1 MIERKSNLDFKKELE
16 ARTRRFASA
25 VFRMLN
31 DCPKNVATKVIAYQL
46 GKSASS
52 IGANYREAN
61 RAESTDDFIHK
72 IGIVLK
78 ETSET
83 VYWLEVLQDVYPD
96 AKEISL
102 LLDESRVF
110 LSLYQKI
117 NRTAKQNS
125 GRIPIKK
132 GIM

>member
-1 MIERKSNLDFKKELE
+1 MIERKSNLEFKKELE
-16 ARTRRFASA
+16 ERTRRFASA
-25 VFRMLN
+25 GFRMLN
-31 DCPKNVATKVIAYQL
+31 DCPRNVATKVIAYQL

-83 VYWLEVLQDVYPD
+83 VYWLEVLSDVYPE
-96 AKEISL
+96 ATGIQTL
-102 LLDESRVF
+102 MDESRTF

-117 NRTAKQNS
+117 SRSAKQNS
-125 GRIPIKK
+125 GRTPINKV
-132 GIM
+132 